1 MSENKPYSPAIR
13 HARFCVGNTRFDL
26 HIYFSP
32 HLPADTDGEQSFV
45 TIHNHFFNEIIFAEK
60 GGLEVQAG
68 ERRLTLQQG
77 DIIVFKK
84 GFLHSLL
91 PDADTRFLSLGF
103 TFEKDATQNR
113 QESTF
118 PLFAKAFGAEYT
130 VYRRPRLSARFA
142 EIARRLEEPAQFSYY
157 AVIALAQLFF
167 IDAAELYA
175 PAAADAPPAGD
186 LEYVIETELHGAF
199 RTQTLQELSRRLY
212 MSERQLERI
221 VKKLYGMSFSQK
233 KRQLLMET
241 AKFLLTEKRL
251 TVEETAADLCYSS
264 PAAFIAAFR
273 KYTSLTPAQYRA
285 EHSTPQ

>member
-1 MSENKPYSPAIR
+1 MSDSRTYSPAIR
-13 HARFCVGNTRFDL
+13 HAQFCIGNTRFDL

-32 HLPADTDGEQSFV
+32 RLPAETNGEQNFV
-45 TIHNHFFNEIIFAEK
+45 TIHNHFYNEIIFVKE
-60 GGLEVQAG
+60 GSLEGQAG
-68 ERRLTLQQG
+68 GKRLTLQQG
-77 DIIVFKK
+77 EIVVFKK

-91 PDADTRFLSLGF
+91 PAPNARSLSLGF
-103 TFEKDATQNR
+103 SFEKDAAQGR
-113 QESTF
+113 QENTF
-118 PLFAKAFGAEYT
+118 PLFSKAFGAEYAR
-130 VYRRPRLSARFA
+130 YRKPHLSARFA
-142 EIARRLEEPAQFSYY
+142 EIAERLEEPAQFSYY

-167 IDAAELYA
+167 IDAAELHA
-175 PAAADAPPAGD
+175 PAADAPPAGD
-186 LEYVIETELHGAF
+186 LEYVIETEIHSAF

-212 MSERQLERI
+212 MSERQIERI

-273 KYTSLTPAQYRA
+273 KYTSLSPAQYRA
-285 EHSTPQ
+285 AHLGEH